1 VNWSITDILHKH
13 DEMVNKHE
21 LLSTNQ
27 REHPKQ
33 EKQSKSKGILKKKI
47 AAGYLRQT
55 KNK

>member
-21 LLSTNQ
+21 LLYTNQ

-33 EKQSKSKGILKKKI
+33 EKQSKANPRK
-47 AAGYLRQT
+47 
-55 KNK
+55 KNKK